1 MVAIDH
7 SSSAATQRRAA
18 RCQPALRLVYSA
30 PAEEQVLE
38 PGGDQQPHDR
48 AFARTGGMHVV
59 VVFPCLLFWLLIG
72 VASFELFAR

>member
-1 MVAIDH
+1 
-7 SSSAATQRRAA
+7 
-18 RCQPALRLVYSA
+18 VYSA

-48 AFARTGGMHVV
+48 TFARTGGMHVV